1 LTWGPNV
8 FTPRQNGHFDEINGL
23 EIMTSAHITHLCV
36 KNLFA
41 GWKAPKKD
49 GDYISKHINFEVSAG
64 EILAIMGPSGAGKT
78 TLLKGLFGRVPY
90 RKGQIALNGKDIS
103 KEGLQCVSKRVGMVP
118 QRDVLVDELTV
129 EENIAFFHKVAVDSA
144 RSDNETQ
151 KRIASD
157 LDMLGMTKVT
167 RSRVKDISGGQAKR
181 ANIAMELINDP
192 DILIIDEPTSGLSS
206 QDSLAL
212 IQQLRRIANSGKI
225 VIIIIHQPSSDI
237 YKLFDRVLLLD
248 KKGHCIRSGKAME
261 IMQRFVA
268 DADCSSCS
276 SVFPEK
282 LLTAIEDRDDWLAQA
297 QQFSAQFSNVPLPP
311 ESDIPRDPW
320 ARSPLKALG
329 DLFALMKRQWLI
341 RSRDRMSQ
349 LITYA
354 APPLLGLLIASV
366 FKATPEGQ
374 NYSFAANVLYPQA
387 LFLLI
392 IGAVFLG
399 MVSTIF
405 EVIKDRDIFE
415 RERQRGLSPGAYFLS
430 ELVVASFVCAIQSVL
445 LTLSAM
451 LLLDAGELFWR
462 TLVVIYLVQLISVC
476 IGLLLSTLFST
487 PIGAYNVIILVL
499 IPQIILGGAML
510 PYKDMGKGVYLWETR
525 DTSQRPI
532 PGALMPSSWAYQM
545 VVRLN
550 FDAMRDLSVTKNMA
564 IAETEYLKPGSFLS
578 PNAQRMLKSELAAVL
593 PAGISWERAHV
604 DDALVLLL
612 IFLGLAGSGFIWI
625 YRTEHG
631 KTGKLWVLQG
641 AWLTLLPIAYDNL
654 TEPNTSKQGRAINYI
669 SSVAALPWNDAMAYC
684 RARQGELTNA
694 PDTAAIFN
702 GDKTLKAGNYWTREV
717 DNPGK
722 AQQVWH
728 LRLARSPDKPVATE
742 REVLK
747 STAVMNSTTRL
758 AQKMQFV
765 CIVPPG

>member
-1 LTWGPNV
+1 MT
-8 FTPRQNGHFDEINGL
+8 TP
-23 EIMTSAHITHLCV
+23 HITHLCV
-36 KNLFA
+36 KNFFA
-41 GWKAPKKD
+41 GWVPPKND
-49 GDYISKHINFEVSAG
+49 GSYISKHINFEVAAG

-90 RKGQIALNGKDIS
+90 RKGSIFLNGKDIS
-103 KEGLQCVSKRVGMVP
+103 KAGLQSVSKRVGMVP
-118 QRDVLVDELTV
+118 QRDVLVNELTV
-129 EENIAFFHKVAVDSA
+129 EENIQFFHKVAVDST
-144 RSDNETQ
+144 RSGNETQ
-151 KRIASD
+151 KRIAND
-157 LDMLGMTKVT
+157 LDMLGMTKVIH
-167 RSRVKDISGGQAKR
+167 SRVKDISGGQAKR

-212 IQQLRRIANSGKI
+212 TQQLRRIANSGKI

-248 KKGHCIRSGKAME
+248 KKGHCIHSGKA
-261 IMQRFVA
+261 IDVMQRFVA
-268 DADCSSCS
+268 DANCTSCG
-276 SVFPEK
+276 SVFPDK
-282 LLTAIEDRDDWLAQA
+282 LLTAIEDRADWLTQA
-297 QQFSAQFSNVPLPP
+297 QQFSTQFSKVDLPS
-311 ESDIPRDPW
+311 ESEIPRDPIL
-320 ARSPLKALG
+320 RSPFKALG
-329 DLFALMKRQWLI
+329 DLLALMKRQWLI
-341 RSRDRMSQ
+341 RARDRMSQ

-374 NYSFAANVLYPQA
+374 DYSFAANVLYPQA
-387 LFLLI
+387 LFLMI
-392 IGAVFLG
+392 IGAIFLG

-430 ELVVASFVCAIQSVL
+430 ELVVASLVCAIQSVL

-462 TLVVIYLVQLISVC
+462 TLLVIYLMQLVSAC

-510 PYKDMGKGVYLWETR
+510 PYKDMGKGIYLWETR

-532 PGALMPSSWAYQM
+532 PGALMPSSWAHQM

-564 IAETEYLKPGSFLS
+564 IAETEYLKRGSFLS
-578 PNAQRMLKSELAAVL
+578 PSASRTLKSEVIAVL
-593 PAGISWERAHV
+593 PKGVDWNRAYV

-631 KTGKLWVLQG
+631 KTGVLWALQG
-641 AWLTLLPIAYDNL
+641 AWLVLLPVTYDNL
-654 TEPNTSKQGRAINYI
+654 TVANTQPEKRAINYI
-669 SSVAALPWNDAMAYC
+669 LGKSAQPWNNAMAYC
-684 RARQGELTNA
+684 KARQGELTNA

-702 GDKTLKAGNYWTREV
+702 SDAALKAGNYWTREM
-717 DNPGK
+717 DNTGK
-722 AQQVWH
+722 AQQVWY
-728 LRLARSPDKPVATE
+728 LKLAKSPGKPVATE
-742 REVLK
+742 REALK
-747 STAVMNSTTRL
+747 SSAIMNSTTRL
-758 AQKMQFV
+758 LQKMQFV
-765 CIVPPG
+765 CVVPPG

>member
-1 LTWGPNV
+1 MST
-8 FTPRQNGHFDEINGL
+8 
-23 EIMTSAHITHLCV
+23 AHITHLCV
-36 KNLFA
+36 KNFFA
-41 GWKAPKKD
+41 GWVSPKKD
-49 GDYISKHINFEVSAG
+49 DDYVSKQINFEVAAG

-90 RKGQIALNGKDIS
+90 RKGSVILNGHDIS
-103 KEGLQCVSKRVGMVP
+103 KKGLQCVSKRVGMVP
-118 QRDVLVDELTV
+118 QRDILVDELTV
-129 EENIAFFHKVAVDSA
+129 EENVSYFHKVAVDSA
-144 RSDNETQ
+144 RSASETG

-157 LDMLGMTKVT
+157 LEMLGMTKVKHSQAKT
-167 RSRVKDISGGQAKR
+167 ISGGQKKR

-206 QDSLAL
+206 QDSLVL
-212 IQQLRRIANSGKI
+212 VQQLRRIASSGKI

-248 KKGHCIRSGKAME
+248 QKGQCIRSGNAMQV
-261 IMQRFVA
+261 MQHFVA
-268 DADCSSCS
+268 DTHCNSCD

-282 LLTAIEDRDDWLAQA
+282 VLTAIEGREDWLSEA
-297 QQFSAQFSNVPLPP
+297 QQFSAQFAKVPVPP
-311 ESDIPRDPW
+311 PSDVPRDPW
-320 ARSPLKALG
+320 MRNPFKALG
-329 DLFALMKRQWLI
+329 DLLALIQRQWLM
-341 RSRDRMSQ
+341 RTRDRMSQ
-349 LITYA
+349 VITIL
-354 APPLLGLLIASV
+354 APPLLGVLIASV
-366 FKATPEGQ
+366 FKATPEGEQ
-374 NYSFAANVLYPQA
+374 YSFATNALYPQS

-392 IGAVFLG
+392 IGAMFLG

-415 RERQRGLSPGAYFLS
+415 RERLRGLSPTAYYFS
-430 ELVVASFVCAIQSVL
+430 ELIVAAFICAIQSFL
-445 LTLSAM
+445 LTLLATM
-451 LLLDAGELFWR
+451 ILDAGELFWR
-462 TLVVIYLVQLISVC
+462 ILLVIYFAQLISAC

-510 PYKDMGKGVYLWETR
+510 PYRDMGKGVYLWETR

-550 FDAMRDLSVTKNMA
+550 LDAMRDLSVTKNMA
-564 IAETEYLKPGSFLS
+564 IMETEHLKRGGFLS
-578 PNAQRMLKSELAAVL
+578 PSANRTLKNEVISTMPTGV
-593 PAGISWERAHV
+593 SWERAHI

-631 KTGKLWVLQG
+631 KTGALWALQG
-641 AWLTLLPIAYDNL
+641 AWLVLLPMAYDNF
-654 TEPNTSKQGRAINYI
+654 TVPNTQPEKRTVNYI
-669 SSVAALPWNDAMAYC
+669 VGKSAQPWNDAMAYC
-684 RARQGELTNA
+684 KARQGELTNA

-702 GDKTLKAGNYWTREV
+702 SDATLKAGNYWTREM
-717 DNPGK
+717 DNTGK
-722 AQQVWH
+722 AQQVWY
-728 LRLARSPDKPVATE
+728 LKLARSPVKPVVTE
-742 REVLK
+742 REALK
-747 STAVMNSTTRL
+747 SSAIMNGTTRL
-758 AQKMQFV
+758 LQKMQFV